1 MSISHQLVQ
10 FGFIVFDTNSSMQTV
25 GMPSSPVAFL
35 ARCLPRQLPS
45 SPVAFLYLA
54 LPQIIFSLVSTNQN
68 ILHLVFATL
77 SASPVSKPC
86 ASIPSVCLFVSAL
99 ICVDQSCPISRPDSH
114 DVGCSSYF
122 LFPSIA
128 CLPLCLPAS
137 FSVVDLLLLSRII
150 GLIHCSLPTHNK

>member
-54 LPQIIFSLVSTNQN
+54 LPQIIFSLVSTNQD

-86 ASIPSVCLFVSAL
+86 ASVYLSLLLFASISHALFHGLILTTLAVLLTSYSRRLHVFLFVCLHHSLSWTYF
-99 ICVDQSCPISRPDSH
+99 SCQ
-114 DVGCSSYF
+114 GSS
-122 LFPSIA
+122 
-128 CLPLCLPAS
+128 
-137 FSVVDLLLLSRII
+137 V
-150 GLIHCSLPTHNK
+150 